1 MGWIEYA
8 LAFAAFF
15 LTHSLPVRPPLRPW
29 LQARLG
35 QAGFTLSYSA
45 LSLAVLSWL
54 LSASGRAPY
63 VHLWDWAPWQNT
75 AVLAVM
81 LPVCL
86 VLALAIGRPNPFSF
100 GGARNAEYNPDRPGI
115 VRLTRH
121 PLLFALG
128 LWAAAHILPNG
139 DLVHVILFG
148 TFTTFAVAGGWLI
161 DRRKRRASPS
171 VWNGLETRRRAASFF
186 PAPGSWANAAFRCF
200 LGAGLYASIIW
211 LHPSLFGVDP
221 LQ

>member
-8 LAFAAFF
+8 SAFATFF
-15 LTHSLPVRPPLRPW
+15 LTHWLPVRPPLRPW

-45 LSLAVLSWL
+45 LSLAVLAWL

-63 VHLWDWAPWQNT
+63 VHLWDWAPWQNM
-75 AVLAVM
+75 AVLAAM

-86 VLALAIGRPNPFSF
+86 LLALAIGRPNPFSV
-100 GGARNAEYNPDRPGI
+100 GGARNADYNPDRPGI
-115 VRLTRH
+115 ARLTRH
-121 PLLFALG
+121 PLLFALA

-139 DLVHVILFG
+139 DLAHVILFG
-148 TFTTFAVAGGWLI
+148 AFAIFALAGGWLV

-171 VWNGLETRRRAASFF
+171 SWGELEARRRAASFF
-186 PAPGSWANAAFRCF
+186 PSPGSWVNVVLRGAF
-200 LGAGLYASIIW
+200 GVGIYASIIW
-211 LHPSLFGVDP
+211 LHPWLFGVDP